1 MQAATIL
8 TLGPP
13 AMLGVT
19 VASLLAIRNRSPRMR
34 LAVEG
39 LLLLAL
45 SGGFVLWGASPLAAN
60 VGAGRPGDILW
71 LRALAV
77 VWWLM
82 GARFLASLMALALG
96 RDARSRQAR
105 LLSDLVAAAIYLTAA
120 LVVLNSVLGLQ
131 LKGLVATS
139 GVIAVLLG
147 LASQSTLADVF
158 SGIALGIDQ
167 SFRVGDRVS
176 IFDHAEG
183 VIVQMN
189 WRSIRVQTDGDD
201 IAMIP
206 NSIVAK
212 SQIINHSV
220 PSPRRAASVDIPVQ
234 STERSELLIDLIR
247 QAFLL
252 SPAILAEPAPSASLK
267 YLGARSITFSASYF
281 VASSSDLGTARSQLL
296 RRVRHLFRH
305 AGVGAEQAPSRGWL
319 LSRVM
324 LFESL
329 TGEQIDRLENELIPR
344 KLDAGALLYEEGRV
358 GDSIF
363 IVRSGVLEIGRQFG
377 DRVYGRIGP
386 GEITGEISM
395 MSGNPHPATVK
406 ALTAC
411 EVMELPRTALEK
423 LLKED
428 HALGEAM
435 EQSAQRV
442 SALVEREDSEHDS
455 HPMDEDSSLLGQIRQ
470 FLRRQ
475 LAIPADQAT

>member
-1 MQAATIL
+1 
-8 TLGPP
+8 
-13 AMLGVT
+13 MLGVT
-19 VASLLAIRNRSPRMR
+19 VAALVAIRARSVGTR
-34 LAVEG
+34 LVVEG
-39 LLLLAL
+39 LALLAL
-45 SGGFVLWGASPLAAN
+45 SGCFVVWGASPLTAKS
-60 VGAGRPGDILW
+60 GQPGEVLW

-131 LKGLVATS
+131 LRGLVATS

-189 WRSIRVQTDGDD
+189 WRSIRVQTDGED

-206 NSIVAK
+206 NSIVAR

-234 STERSELLIDLIR
+234 STVRSELLMDLIH
-247 QAFLL
+247 QAVFLC
-252 SPAILAEPAPSASLK
+252 PALLAEPTPSVSIK
-267 YLGARSITFSASYF
+267 YLGARSVTF
-281 VASSSDLGTARSQLL
+281 VASYHVASSTDLGTARGQLL
-296 RRVRHLFRH
+296 RQVNRLFRH
-305 AGVGAEQAPSRGWL
+305 SGVGVEAAPTPGRL
-319 LSRVM
+319 LADLV

-329 TGEQIDRLENELIPR
+329 NKEQIDRLASELIAR
-344 KLDAGALLYEEGRV
+344 RLDAGSWLYEQGSAGESMFV
-358 GDSIF
+358 
-363 IVRSGVLEIGRQFG
+363 VRSGVLEISGDG
-377 DRVYGRIGP
+377 DRVVGRIGP
-386 GEITGEISM
+386 GEYMGEISM
-395 MSGNPHPATVK
+395 MSGKPQSRSWPWADARCWSYRVRR
-406 ALTAC
+406 LRAC
-411 EVMELPRTALEK
+411 
-423 LLKED
+423 
-428 HALGEAM
+428 
-435 EQSAQRV
+435 
-442 SALVEREDSEHDS
+442 
-455 HPMDEDSSLLGQIRQ
+455 
-470 FLRRQ
+470 
-475 LAIPADQAT
+475 